1 MFIFLHVEAERCNQ
15 YLGMYDGSIMDVQ
28 LSASSSRAG
37 NRPSEARPHGVGWC
51 SKSSD
56 SEPYLQVS
64 QILKKIY
71 TVSYQLLQV
80 NVACCKCL
88 NI

>member
-1 MFIFLHVEAERCNQ
+1 MRKLVSGDSLLLLQYLLPMFIFLLVEAERCSQ
-15 YLGMYDGSIMDVQ
+15 YLGMYDGSILDVQ

-64 QILKKIY
+64 QIL
-71 TVSYQLLQV
+71 
-80 NVACCKCL
+80 N
-88 NI
+88 